1 MEQNYWP
8 LGTWGR
14 IPVAM
19 HWTVLFVLVW
29 FYFIFWSVPVTL
41 IAFAAYFALL
51 VAHEFGH
58 VFALRRRK
66 IPAESISLYALHGRT
81 SYGYASPGYSIV
93 VAWAGV
99 AAQLVILVVALAL
112 RATLDLHEYPLA
124 SIAVSTILSVF
135 TFGAMF
141 LMAVALLPIG
151 PFDGGAAWAVIPY
164 ARARLRRR
172 KQRKREI
179 ELYPEKGLSPQK
191 RRALEESS
199 SKEAAELLGK
209 FSKKTGDRK
218 EDA

>member
-66 IPAESISLYALHGRT
+66 IPVESISLYALHGRT

-99 AAQLVILVVALAL
+99 AAQLVILVIALAL
-112 RATLDLHEYPLA
+112 RSTLDLHDYPLA
-124 SIAVSTILSVF
+124 SMAVSTILSVF

-164 ARARLRRR
+164 VRAQLRRR

>member
-1 MEQNYWP
+1 MEQNYWQ

-19 HWTVLFVLVW
+19 HWTVLIVGVW
-29 FYFIFWSVPVTL
+29 LYFFFWSIPATL
-41 IAFAAYFALL
+41 LAFAAYVALL
-51 VAHEFGH
+51 VAHEYGH

-66 IPAESISLYALHGRT
+66 IPVESISLYALHGRT

-99 AAQLVILVVALAL
+99 AAQLVILAVALVL
-112 RATLDLHEYPLA
+112 RYTLDLHEYPLA
-124 SIAVSTILSVF
+124 AMAVSTILSIF
-135 TFGAMF
+135 IFGNLF

-151 PFDGGAAWAVIPY
+151 PFDGGAAWAAIPY
-164 ARARLRRR
+164 LRAQLRRR

-179 ELYPEKGLSPQK
+179 ELYPEKGLSPDK

-199 SKEAAELLGK
+199 SKQAAELLEK
-209 FSKKTGDRK
+209 FSKKADGRK

>member
-29 FYFIFWSVPVTL
+29 LYFIFWSVPATL
-41 IAFAAYFALL
+41 IAFVAYFTLL
-51 VAHEFGH
+51 VAHESGH

-66 IPAESISLYALHGRT
+66 IPIESISLYALHGRT
-81 SYGYASPGYSIV
+81 SYGYASQGYSIV

-99 AAQLVILVVALAL
+99 VAQLAILAIALAL
-112 RATLDLHEYPLA
+112 RYSLDLHDYPLA
-124 SIAVSTILSVF
+124 LMVVSPILSVF
-135 TFGAMF
+135 IFGNLF
-141 LMAVALLPIG
+141 LVAVALLPIG
-151 PFDGGAAWAVIPY
+151 PFDGGAAWAVIPHT
-164 ARARLRRR
+164 RAALRRR

-179 ELYPEKGLSPQK
+179 ELYPEKGLSPEK

-199 SKEAAELLGK
+199 SKEAAELIGK
-209 FSKKTGDRK
+209 FSKRADDCK